1 MSTLLAFLLSIM
13 AETKPAH
20 CAVWQVRDEVV
31 MCDGRTYP
39 AGNVTVIHDR
49 DDGDII
55 AVTVWR

>member
-1 MSTLLAFLLSIM
+1 MSTLLAFILAIM

-20 CAVWQVRDEVV
+20 CAAWLVGDEVV
-31 MCDGRTYP
+31 LCDGTTYP
-39 AGNVTVIHDR
+39 VGNVTIVHDR